1 MLRDGVTLGL
11 DVLGL
16 LLVAAG
22 VGVAVA
28 ALAGTG
34 AGMIVAG
41 VVVLA
46 GRWWADRRNPRV
58 EP

>member
-1 MLRDGVTLGL
+1 MLRDGVMLGL
-11 DVLGL
+11 DLLGL

-28 ALAGTG
+28 ALAGPG
-34 AGMIVAG
+34 AGLIVAG

-46 GRWWADRRNPRV
+46 GRWWADRRNPRA
-58 EP
+58 EL